1 MVSSGR
7 RRPKAERASGK
18 KMLHAKI
25 CHEIPPKTQDQLWI
39 SGLRLCTLVTAD
51 PLPHWAFTF
60 SDLSPSA
67 AASTPIGPARAVQL
81 ELRSEPRT

>member
-1 MVSSGR
+1 MRGSMVSSGR

-25 CHEIPPKTQDQLWI
+25 CAYPPKDTGSAVDLWI
-39 SGLRLCTLVTAD
+39 TINCALVTAD

-60 SDLSPSA
+60 SDLLPSA
-67 AASTPIGPARAVQL
+67 AASTPIGPHAQC
-81 ELRSEPRT
+81 S